1 MMKHNKTFRSFAALL
16 MALMLVVMMTATVV
30 CAEDG
35 AAADTT
41 AADTTVADTTAA
53 DTTAADTTAADDSNE
68 TDTGKEEKKLGT
80 GFWLSMGVLGLL
92 IIGGVVLAII
102 KRDKLKTWLKSYKSE
117 LKKIVWMPWPQVR
130 KNTIVVI
137 VVVVALSAVIG
148 LLDYV
153 FSKGIIAL
161 GNLF

>member
-53 DTTAADTTAADDSNE
+53 DTTAADDSNE

-80 GFWLSMGVLGLL
+80 GFWISMGVLGLL